1 MTIICFKPVPRV
13 EARQFRRRLI
23 VREAA
28 ELLWVL
34 LASSALG
41 FGVILLATAAGVLT
55 VRDSAF

>member
-1 MTIICFKPVPRV
+1 MIICYKPVPRF
-13 EARQFRRRLI
+13 EARQFRRRMLI
-23 VREAA
+23 REAA

-41 FGVILLATAAGVLT
+41 FSVILLAAAAGVLT